1 MSVAFFLMGMVFFC
15 VTMFVSVASSMPV
28 IGFMGVFV
36 MVTVTAC
43 VSMLVSVAVAV
54 MVAMAVVMTVTVV
67 VAGCEELVSRIIVG
81 HVRKCSILNVA
92 S

>member
-1 MSVAFFLMGMVFFC
+1 VVSVAFFLMGMVFFYA
-15 VTMFVSVASSMPV
+15 TMFVSMASSMTV
-28 IGFMGVFV
+28 VGFMGVFV

-54 MVAMAVVMTVTVV
+54 VMTVTVAV
-67 VAGCEELVSRIIVG
+67 VGCEELVSRIIVG
-81 HVRKCSILNVA
+81 HVRKCSILNVT